1 MTVYLVSIAKVVIG
15 AGALLNAL
23 FEIVLGG
30 LAILGSL
37 AFAGIYRGSKAMRA
51 MLIADYISTSLTTKS
66 LALWGGE
73 EVRSLGLIMGPALL
87 TLVRVALQNFFG
99 SIVLVVATNVYRIL
113 TPESIRAESFFVLI
127 EIFIYSFIM
136 K

>member
-15 AGALLNAL
+15 AGALHYAL

-37 AFAGIYRGSKAMRA
+37 AFAGIYRGSNAMRAMLA

-66 LALWGGE
+66 LAL
-73 EVRSLGLIMGPALL
+73 
-87 TLVRVALQNFFG
+87 
-99 SIVLVVATNVYRIL
+99 
-113 TPESIRAESFFVLI
+113 
-127 EIFIYSFIM
+127 
-136 K
+136 